1 MDMVYLCFLS
11 KETLSKLSVSH
22 KRSKFSAKLSTDSEE
37 TDESVINMKEFFAL
51 LHVISLSDPHLDQA
65 T

>member
-1 MDMVYLCFLS
+1 MVYLRFLS

-37 TDESVINMKEFFAL
+37 TDDSVIVRSF
-51 LHVISLSDPHLDQA
+51 SLYFM
-65 T
+65 

>member
-1 MDMVYLCFLS
+1 MVYLCFLS

-22 KRSKFSAKLSTDSEE
+22 KRSKFSAQLSTDSEE
-37 TDESVINMKEFFAL
+37 TDESVMKEFFAL
-51 LHVISLSDPHLDQA
+51 FHVISLSDPHLDQA